1 MTDNALIQR
10 AEMFATQKHHGQVRK
25 DAQKSPYITHPLAL
39 LRVLTEVGN
48 VTDTATLCGAI
59 LHDTVED
66 TETSEQELT
75 QEFGA
80 EIAGIVM
87 EVTDDKSLDKAV
99 RKQRQIEH
107 AAHIS
112 DKAKLVKLADKICN
126 LRDIK
131 SNPPVNWPLERK
143 QAYFDWAKAVVDALR
158 GVSPALEA
166 AFDEACSARP

>member
-1 MTDNALIQR
+1 MTDTALLER
-10 AEMFATQKHHGQVRK
+10 AEIFATQKHFGQVRK

-39 LRVLTEVGN
+39 ARVLAEVGL
-48 VTDTATLCGAI
+48 VRDTATLCGAL

-66 TETSEQELT
+66 TETSEQELRD
-75 QEFGA
+75 EFGA

-87 EVTDDKSLDKAV
+87 EVTDDKNLEKAQ
-99 RKQRQIEH
+99 RKQLQIEH

-126 LRDIK
+126 LRDIN
-131 SNPPVNWPLERK
+131 SSPPVGWPLARK

-158 GVSPALEA
+158 GLNPALEA
-166 AFDEACSARP
+166 AFDEAFRARP

>member
-1 MTDNALIQR
+1 MTDAALIQR
-10 AEMFATQKHHGQVRK
+10 AEIFATKKHHGQVRK
-25 DAQKSPYITHPLAL
+25 DAQKSPYITHPRALA
-39 LRVLTEVGN
+39 RVLAEVGLVN
-48 VTDTATLCGAI
+48 DTATLCGAL

-66 TETSEQELT
+66 TETSEQELV

-87 EVTDDKSLDKAV
+87 EVTDDKRLEKAV
-99 RKQRQIEH
+99 RKMRQIAH

-131 SNPPVNWPLERK
+131 SSPPLGWPLERK
-143 QAYFDWAKAVVDALR
+143 QEYFDWAKAVVDALR
-158 GVSPALEA
+158 GVNPALEA
-166 AFDEACSARP
+166 AFDEAFSARP